1 MKTNENE
8 TEILKEKDLLEIKK
22 LIKSTNKL
30 SDMQIRINMRNWI
43 DRLFNR
49 IEEEI
54 NNQNSIKIDKE
65 LTL

>member
-30 SDMQIRINMRNWI
+30 SDLQIRINMRNWI